1 MEKYIVQAKCVFSK
15 FIDVHIVSAESNDHA
30 IQQWRSLNSKLG
42 ININTR
48 YIEDSIKVH
57 RANNGTSELFFRDIR
72 LANSSTVANHNFG
85 LTSDDDDCGNPK
97 DKHILTMEEA
107 KRVLSRLDYAE
118 LFVNT
123 DLSDKD
129 KKQIAN
135 NPPF

>member
-30 IQQWRSLNSKLG
+30 IQQWRSLNGKLG

-57 RANNGTSELFFRDIR
+57 RAGLTDELFFRDIR

-85 LTSDDDDCGNPK
+85 ITSDDEDCGNPK
-97 DKHILTMEEA
+97 DKHFLTVEEA
-107 KRVLSRLDYAE
+107 KRVLPRLDYAE